1 LCSSARSKKQRGLV
15 VKTNRVWTFVKA
27 GIIGGSLLFS
37 LATEAVCQQQETAE
51 QFLERAKKAVKNDDW
66 GRAQSGIRHA
76 LALKPE
82 SAEANF
88 IAAQVY
94 WHEGARSMAID
105 SLTKAIETQPIF
117 PEAHFLLAQCLK
129 ESHMPEKAREEVN
142 VALSQGT
149 PLFPAYRLLA
159 EIDLAKG
166 DFDAAI
172 TSLET
177 ALRFS
182 PGGDTEDAARLR
194 EQIEQSR
201 EFVENLKRFAVL
213 EAGQKAPDIV
223 RPFLLNLA
231 QPRYTEEARAL
242 KIQGTVSMGVLVTE
256 NGDVDS
262 VLIFRGLGHGLD
274 EQATEVA
281 RKLKF
286 SPATRSGKPIP
297 YWTKLSVEF
306 NLR

>member
-1 LCSSARSKKQRGLV
+1 M
-15 VKTNRVWTFVKA
+15 
-27 GIIGGSLLFS
+27 GGSLLFS
-37 LATEAVCQQQETAE
+37 LASEAVCRQQETAK
-51 QFLERAKKAVKNDDW
+51 QFIDRVKKAIKDDEW
-66 GRAQSGIRHA
+66 GRAQSEIRHA

-88 IAAQVY
+88 VAAQVY

-129 ESHMPEKAREEVN
+129 ESNKLEKAREEVN
-142 VALSQGT
+142 IALSQST
-149 PLFPAYRLLA
+149 PLFSAYRLLA
-159 EIDLAKG
+159 EIDIAKG
-166 DFDAAI
+166 DFEGAI

-182 PGGDTEDAARLR
+182 PATDGEDAARLR

-201 EFVENLKRFAVL
+201 EFAENLKRFAVL
-213 EAGQKAPDIV
+213 EAGQKAPDVI
-223 RPFLLNLA
+223 RPVLLNLA

-274 EQATEVA
+274 EQAADVA

-286 SPATRSGKPIP
+286 APATRSGKPIP
-297 YWTKLSVEF
+297 YWTKLSVQF
-306 NLR
+306 NLK

>member
-1 LCSSARSKKQRGLV
+1 MA
-15 VKTNRVWTFVKA
+15 KTKRVGQCVRA
-27 GIIGGSLLFS
+27 SIIGGSLLLSFTS
-37 LATEAVCQQQETAE
+37 TAICRQETAE
-51 QFLERAKKAVKNDDW
+51 QFVERVKKAIKNDEW
-66 GRAQSGIRHA
+66 GRAQSGIRRA

-82 SAEANF
+82 SAEANL

-105 SLTKAIETQPIF
+105 FLNRAIETQPFF

-129 ESHMPEKAREEVN
+129 DSGKLEKAREEVN
-142 VALSQGT
+142 LAMNQGT

-182 PGGDTEDAARLR
+182 PGGDAEETATLR

-201 EFVENLKRFAVL
+201 EFVEKLKRFAAF

-223 RPFLLNLA
+223 RPFQLNSV
-231 QPRYTEEARAL
+231 QPRHAEEARAL
-242 KIQGTVSMGVLVTE
+242 KIQGTVSMGILINE
-256 NGDVDS
+256 SGDVDL
-262 VLIFRGLGHGLD
+262 VLVLRGVGYGLD
-274 EQATEVA
+274 ERATEAA

-286 SPATRSGKPIP
+286 SPATRDGKPIP
-297 YWTKLSVEF
+297 YWMKLSVEF

>member
-1 LCSSARSKKQRGLV
+1 M
-15 VKTNRVWTFVKA
+15 VKTNRVWTFVTA
-27 GIIGGSLLFS
+27 GIIGGALLFS
-37 LATEAVCQQQETAE
+37 LASEAVCRQQETAE
-51 QFLERAKKAVKNDDW
+51 QFIERVKKAIKNDEW
-66 GRAQSGIRHA
+66 GRAQSEIRQA
-76 LALKPE
+76 LALKPD
-82 SAEANF
+82 SAEANL

-94 WHEGARSMAID
+94 YHEGSRSMAID
-105 SLTKAIETQPIF
+105 SLTKAIESQPIF

-129 ESHMPEKAREEVN
+129 ESKRLEKAREEVN
-142 VALSQGT
+142 VAISQGT

-159 EIDLAKG
+159 EIDIAKG
-166 DFDAAI
+166 DFEAAI

-182 PGGDTEDAARLR
+182 ADADTADAARLR

-201 EFVENLKRFAVL
+201 EFAENLKRFAVF
-213 EAGQKAPDIV
+213 EAGQKGPDIV
-223 RPFLLNLA
+223 RPVLINLA

-242 KIQGTVSMGVLVTE
+242 KIQGTVSMGILVTE

-262 VLIFRGLGHGLD
+262 VLIFGGLGHGLD
-274 EQATEVA
+274 DQAREVA

-286 SPATRSGKPIP
+286 SPATRSDKPIP

-306 NLR
+306 NLK

>member
-1 LCSSARSKKQRGLV
+1 MR
-15 VKTNRVWTFVKA
+15 TNRVWTFVRA
-27 GIIGGSLLFS
+27 GIIAGSLLFS
-37 LATEAVCQQQETAE
+37 LASAAVCQQQETAE
-51 QFLERAKKAVKNDDW
+51 QFIERVKKAIKNDEW
-66 GRAQSGIRHA
+66 GRAQSGIKHA
-76 LALKPE
+76 LALEPE

-88 IAAQVY
+88 AAAQVY

-129 ESHMPEKAREEVN
+129 ESNKLEKAREEVN
-142 VALSQGT
+142 VAMSQGT

-159 EIDLAKG
+159 EMDITKG

-182 PGGDTEDAARLR
+182 PGDDSEDAARLR

-201 EFVENLKRFAVL
+201 VFAENLKRFAVL

-223 RPFLLNLA
+223 RPVLLLLNSA
-231 QPRYTEEARAL
+231 QPRYTDEARAL
-242 KIQGTVSMGVLVTE
+242 KIQGSVLMGLLVTE

-262 VLIFRGLGHGLD
+262 VLILRGLGHGLD
-274 EQATEVA
+274 EQAMEVA

-286 SPATRSGKPIP
+286 SPATRSDKPIP
-297 YWTKLSVEF
+297 YWKKMSVEF
-306 NLR
+306 NLK

>member
-1 LCSSARSKKQRGLV
+1 ML
-15 VKTNRVWTFVKA
+15 VKA
-27 GIIGGSLLFS
+27 GIIGGSLFFS
-37 LATEAVCQQQETAE
+37 LASEAVCRQQETAE
-51 QFLERAKKAVKNDDW
+51 QFAERVKKAIKNDEW
-66 GRAQSGIRHA
+66 GRAQSGIKHA

-88 IAAQVY
+88 VAAQVY

-129 ESHMPEKAREEVN
+129 ESDMLEKAREEVN
-142 VALSQGT
+142 VAMSQGT

-159 EIDLAKG
+159 EIDIAKG

-172 TSLET
+172 VSLET

-182 PGGDTEDAARLR
+182 PDADGADAARLR

-201 EFVENLKRFAVL
+201 EFAENLKRFAVL

-223 RPFLLNLA
+223 RPVLLNSP

-242 KIQGTVSMGVLVTE
+242 KLQGTVSMGLLVTE

-274 EQATEVA
+274 EQAKEVA

-297 YWTKLSVEF
+297 YWTKVSVQF

>member
-1 LCSSARSKKQRGLV
+1 MRA
-15 VKTNRVWTFVKA
+15 NRVWTFVKA

-37 LATEAVCQQQETAE
+37 LASEAVCRQQETAE
-51 QFLERAKKAVKNDDW
+51 QFVERAKKAIKNDEW

-88 IAAQVY
+88 VAAQVY

-117 PEAHFLLAQCLK
+117 PEAHILLAQCLK
-129 ESHMPEKAREEVN
+129 ESHLLEKAREEVN
-142 VALSQGT
+142 IALSQGT

-159 EIDLAKG
+159 EIDIAKG
-166 DFDAAI
+166 DFDAAVN
-172 TSLET
+172 SLET
-177 ALRFS
+177 GLRFS
-182 PGGDTEDAARLR
+182 PAADTEDAAGLR

-201 EFVENLKRFAVL
+201 EFAEKLKRFAAF
-213 EAGQKAPDIV
+213 EAGQKSPDIV
-223 RPFLLNLA
+223 RPLLLNSA

-242 KIQGTVSMGVLVTE
+242 KIQGTVSMGLLVTE
-256 NGDVDS
+256 NGDMDS

-281 RKLKF
+281 RQLKF
-286 SPATRSGKPIP
+286 SPATRSDKPIP

>member
-1 LCSSARSKKQRGLV
+1 M
-15 VKTNRVWTFVKA
+15 VKTNRVWTFVTA
-27 GIIGGSLLFS
+27 GIIGGALLFS
-37 LATEAVCQQQETAE
+37 LASEAVCQQQETAE
-51 QFLERAKKAVKNDDW
+51 QSIERVKKAIKNDEW
-66 GRAQSGIRHA
+66 GRAQSEIRQA
-76 LALKPE
+76 LALKPD
-82 SAEANF
+82 SAEANL

-94 WHEGARSMAID
+94 YHEGARSMAID
-105 SLTKAIETQPIF
+105 SLTKAIESQPIF

-129 ESHMPEKAREEVN
+129 ESKRLEKAREEVN
-142 VALSQGT
+142 VAISQGT

-159 EIDLAKG
+159 EIDIAKG

-172 TSLET
+172 TSLEA
-177 ALRFS
+177 ALRLS
-182 PGGDTEDAARLR
+182 PATDGEDAAKLR

-201 EFVENLKRFAVL
+201 EFAENLKRFAVF

-223 RPFLLNLA
+223 RPVLINLA

-242 KIQGTVSMGVLVTE
+242 KIQGTVSMGILVTE

-262 VLIFRGLGHGLD
+262 VLIFGGLGHGLG
-274 EQATEVA
+274 EQAMEVA

-286 SPATRSGKPIP
+286 SPATQGGKPIP

-306 NLR
+306 HLK

>member
-1 LCSSARSKKQRGLV
+1 M
-15 VKTNRVWTFVKA
+15 KTNRVWTLVKA

-37 LATEAVCQQQETAE
+37 LSSEAVCRQQETAE
-51 QFLERAKKAVKNDDW
+51 QFVERVKKAIQNDEW
-66 GRAQSGIRHA
+66 GRAKSGIMHA
-76 LALKPE
+76 LALKPD
-82 SAEANF
+82 SAEANL

-94 WHEGARSMAID
+94 WHEEARSMAID
-105 SLTKAIETQPIF
+105 ALIKAIETQPIF

-129 ESHMPEKAREEVN
+129 ESDKLEKAREEVN
-142 VALSQGT
+142 VAMSQGT

-159 EIDLAKG
+159 EIDIAKG
-166 DFDAAI
+166 DFEAAI

-177 ALRFS
+177 ALRF
-182 PGGDTEDAARLR
+182 PPNADAEEAAKLR

-201 EFVENLKRFAVL
+201 EFVEKLKRFAVL

-223 RPFLLNLA
+223 RPALLNSA
-231 QPRYTEEARAL
+231 YPHYTEEARVL
-242 KIQGTVSMGVLVTE
+242 KIQGGVSIFILVTE
-256 NGDVDS
+256 NGEVDS
-262 VLIFRGLGHGLD
+262 VLVLRGLGHGLD
-274 EQATEVA
+274 EQAMEVA

>member
-1 LCSSARSKKQRGLV
+1 MR
-15 VKTNRVWTFVKA
+15 TDRVWTIVKA
-27 GIIGGSLLFS
+27 AIIGASLLFS
-37 LATEAVCQQQETAE
+37 LAGEAVCQQQETAE
-51 QFLERAKKAVKNDDW
+51 QFIERVKKAIKNDEW
-66 GRAQSGIRHA
+66 GRAQSEIRHA

-82 SAEANF
+82 SAEANL

-117 PEAHFLLAQCLK
+117 PEAHILLAQCLK
-129 ESHMPEKAREEVN
+129 ESAMLEKAREEVN
-142 VALSQGT
+142 VAMNQGVA
-149 PLFPAYRLLA
+149 LYPAYRLLA

-172 TSLET
+172 ASLET

-182 PGGDTEDAARLR
+182 PGGDSEDAARLR
-194 EQIEQSR
+194 EQIERSR
-201 EFVENLKRFAVL
+201 EFAENVKRFAVL

-242 KIQGTVSMGVLVTE
+242 KIQGTVSMGILVTE

-262 VLIFRGLGHGLD
+262 VLFFGGLGHGLD
-274 EQATEVA
+274 EQAREVA

-286 SPATRSGKPIP
+286 SPATQGGKPIP

-306 NLR
+306 HLK

>member
-1 LCSSARSKKQRGLV
+1 MKAS
-15 VKTNRVWTFVKA
+15 RVLTL
-27 GIIGGSLLFS
+27 GIIGGSLLIS
-37 LATEAVCQQQETAE
+37 LEVVAHCGQQETAE
-51 QFLERAKKAVKNDDW
+51 QFVERVKKAIKNEEW

-105 SLTKAIETQPIF
+105 SLTKAIEIQPIF
-117 PEAHFLLAQCLK
+117 PEAHLLLAQCLRD
-129 ESHMPEKAREEVN
+129 SGRPEPARAEVN
-142 VALSQGT
+142 VAMSQGA
-149 PLFPAYRLLA
+149 PLFRAYRLLELDVA
-159 EIDLAKG
+159 RG
-166 DFDAAI
+166 HSDAAI

-177 ALRFS
+177 ALRFAS
-182 PGGDTEDAARLR
+182 DADTQDAAGL
-194 EQIEQSR
+194 QDDIKQSR
-201 EFVENLKRFAVL
+201 EFIEKLKRFSVL
-213 EAGQKAPDIV
+213 ESGQSSQDVV
-223 RPFLLNLA
+223 RPVLLNSA
-231 QPRYTEEARAL
+231 QPRYTEDARAL
-242 KIQGTVSMGVLVTE
+242 KIEGPVSMGLLVTE
-256 NGDVDS
+256 NGDVDL
-262 VLIFRGLGHGLD
+262 VLVLRRLGHGLD

>member
-1 LCSSARSKKQRGLV
+1 MRAY
-15 VKTNRVWTFVKA
+15 RVRTLVKA
-27 GIIGGSLLFS
+27 AIIGGSLLFS
-37 LATEAVCQQQETAE
+37 LASEAVCQQQETAE
-51 QFLERAKKAVKNDDW
+51 QFVERAKKAIKNDEW

-142 VALSQGT
+142 VAMSQGT

-201 EFVENLKRFAVL
+201 QFAENLKRFAVL
-213 EAGQKAPDIV
+213 EADQKAPDIV

>member
-1 LCSSARSKKQRGLV
+1 
-15 VKTNRVWTFVKA
+15 VKTNRVWTLVKA
-27 GIIGGSLLFS
+27 SIIGGSLLFS
-37 LATEAVCQQQETAE
+37 LSSEAVCRQQETAE
-51 QFLERAKKAVKNDDW
+51 QFVERVKKAIKNDEW
-66 GRAQSGIRHA
+66 GRAQSGIKHA

-105 SLTKAIETQPIF
+105 SLLKAIETQPLF

-129 ESHMPEKAREEVN
+129 ESDKLEKAREEVN
-142 VALSQGT
+142 LAMSQGA

-159 EIDLAKG
+159 ELDLAKG

-177 ALRFS
+177 ALRFA
-182 PGGDTEDAARLR
+182 PDADAQDAAKLR
-194 EQIEQSR
+194 EQIEESR
-201 EFVENLKRFAVL
+201 EFAEKLKRFAVF
-213 EAGQKAPDIV
+213 EADQKAPDVV
-223 RPFLLNLA
+223 RPFLLNSA

-242 KIQGTVSMGVLVTE
+242 KVQGAVSMGILVAE

-262 VLIFRGLGHGLD
+262 VLVLRGLGHGLD

-286 SPATRSGKPIP
+286 SPATRNSKPIP

>member
-1 LCSSARSKKQRGLV
+1 

-37 LATEAVCQQQETAE
+37 LASEAVCRQQETAE
-51 QFLERAKKAVKNDDW
+51 QFVERVKKAIKNDEW
-66 GRAQSGIRHA
+66 GRAQSGIKHA

-82 SAEANF
+82 SAEANLV
-88 IAAQVY
+88 AAQVY

-129 ESHMPEKAREEVN
+129 ESNKLEKAREEVN
-142 VALSQGT
+142 VAISQGT
-149 PLFPAYRLLA
+149 PLSPAYRLLA
-159 EIDLAKG
+159 EIDIAKG

-172 TSLET
+172 ASLET

-182 PGGDTEDAARLR
+182 PGTDTEDAAKLR

-201 EFVENLKRFAVL
+201 EFAENLKRFAVL

-223 RPFLLNLA
+223 RPVLLNSP

-242 KIQGTVSMGVLVTE
+242 KLQGTVSMGLLVTE

-297 YWTKLSVEF
+297 YWTKVSVQF
-306 NLR
+306 NLK

>member
-1 LCSSARSKKQRGLV
+1 M
-15 VKTNRVWTFVKA
+15 KTNRVRTFVAA

-37 LATEAVCQQQETAE
+37 VAGDAVCQQQETAE
-51 QFLERAKKAVKNDDW
+51 QFIERVKKAIKNDEW

-94 WHEGARSMAID
+94 WHEGARSMAIE
-105 SLTKAIETQPIF
+105 SLNKAIESQPIF

-129 ESHMPEKAREEVN
+129 ESNTLEKAREEVN
-142 VALSQGT
+142 VAISQGT
-149 PLFPAYRLLA
+149 PLFSAYRLLA
-159 EIDLAKG
+159 EIDIAKG
-166 DFDAAI
+166 DFKAAI

-182 PGGDTEDAARLR
+182 PDADSADAARLR

-201 EFVENLKRFAVL
+201 EFAENLKRFAIL
-213 EAGQKAPDIV
+213 EAGQKATDVI
-223 RPFLLNLA
+223 RPVLLNLG

-242 KIQGTVSMGVLVTE
+242 KIQGTVSMGILVTE
-256 NGDVDS
+256 SGDVDS

-274 EQATEVA
+274 EQAIEVA

-286 SPATRSGKPIP
+286 SPATRGGKPIP

-306 NLR
+306 HLK

>member
-1 LCSSARSKKQRGLV
+1 MRSNRARTL
-15 VKTNRVWTFVKA
+15 VKA
-27 GIIGGSLLFS
+27 AIIGGSLLFS
-37 LATEAVCQQQETAE
+37 LAGDAVCRQQETAE
-51 QFLERAKKAVKNDDW
+51 QFIERVKKAIKNDEW

-82 SAEANF
+82 SAEVNL

-129 ESHMPEKAREEVN
+129 ESRNLEKAREEVN
-142 VALSQGT
+142 IAISQGT

-159 EIDLAKG
+159 EIDITKG

-172 TSLET
+172 TALET

-182 PGGDTEDAARLR
+182 PAADTEDAKLR

-201 EFVENLKRFAVL
+201 EFVEKLKRFAVFA
-213 EAGQKAPDIV
+213 AGQNAPDIV
-223 RPFLLNLA
+223 RPVLLNNP

-242 KIQGTVSMGVLVTE
+242 KIQGTVLMNVLVTE
-256 NGDVDS
+256 NGDVDL
-262 VLIFRGLGHGLD
+262 VLVLRGLGLGLD

-286 SPATRSGKPIP
+286 SPATRSGKLIP

-306 NLR
+306 HLK

>member
-1 LCSSARSKKQRGLV
+1 M
-15 VKTNRVWTFVKA
+15 KTNRVWKFVKA

-37 LATEAVCQQQETAE
+37 FASEAVCQQQETAE
-51 QFLERAKKAVKNDDW
+51 QFVERAKKAIKNDEW

-82 SAEANF
+82 SAEANL

-105 SLTKAIETQPIF
+105 SLIKAIETQPFF

-129 ESHMPEKAREEVN
+129 ESGTLEKAREEVN
-142 VALSQGT
+142 IAMNQGT
-149 PLFPAYRLLA
+149 PLFSAYRLLA

-166 DFDAAI
+166 DFAAAI
-172 TSLET
+172 SSLET

-182 PGGDTEDAARLR
+182 PGGDAEDTAKLR

-201 EFVENLKRFAVL
+201 EFVEKLKLFAVF
-213 EAGQKAPDIV
+213 EAGQKSPDIV
-223 RPFLLNLA
+223 RPFQLNSP
-231 QPRYTEEARAL
+231 QPRHSEEARAL
-242 KIQGTVSMGVLVTE
+242 KIQGTVSMGILINE
-256 NGDVDS
+256 SGDVDS
-262 VLIFRGLGHGLD
+262 VLVLRGLGHGLD
-274 EQATEVA
+274 ESATEVA
-281 RKLKF
+281 RNLKF
-286 SPATRSGKPIP
+286 SPATRSGTPIP
-297 YWTKLSVEF
+297 YWMKLIVEF

>member
-1 LCSSARSKKQRGLV
+1 M

-27 GIIGGSLLFS
+27 VIIGGAVLFS
-37 LATEAVCQQQETAE
+37 PASEAVCQQQETAE
-51 QFLERAKKAVKNDDW
+51 QFVERVRKAIKNDEW
-66 GRAQSGIRHA
+66 GRAKSGIRHA

-82 SAEANF
+82 SAEANL

-105 SLTKAIETQPIF
+105 SLIKAIETQPIF

-129 ESHMPEKAREEVN
+129 ESGKLENAREEVN
-142 VALSQGT
+142 VAMNQGT

-166 DFDAAI
+166 DFEAAI
-172 TSLET
+172 SSLET

-182 PGGDTEDAARLR
+182 PGGDAEDTATLR
-194 EQIEQSR
+194 ERIEQSR
-201 EFVENLKRFAVL
+201 EFVEKLKRFAVF

-223 RPFLLNLA
+223 RPFPLNSG
-231 QPRYTEEARAL
+231 QPRYTEEARAQ

-256 NGDVDS
+256 NGEVDL
-262 VLIFRGLGHGLD
+262 VLVLRGLGHGLD

-281 RKLKF
+281 RTLKF
-286 SPATRSGKPIP
+286 SPATRGGKPMP
-297 YWTKLSVEF
+297 FWMKLVVEF

>member
-1 LCSSARSKKQRGLV
+1 MRPSVRSKKKRGLV
-15 VKTNRVWTFVKA
+15 VRTNRVWTFVKA

-37 LATEAVCQQQETAE
+37 LASEAVCRQQETAE
-51 QFLERAKKAVKNDDW
+51 QFIERVKNAIKNDEW

-82 SAEANF
+82 SAEANL

-105 SLTKAIETQPIF
+105 SLNKAIETQPIF

-129 ESHMPEKAREEVN
+129 ESNKLEKAREEVN
-142 VALSQGT
+142 IALSQST

-159 EIDLAKG
+159 EIDIAKG
-166 DFDAAI
+166 DFGAAI

-177 ALRFS
+177 GLRFS
-182 PGGDTEDAARLR
+182 PAADTEDAARLR
-194 EQIEQSR
+194 EQVEQSR
-201 EFVENLKRFAVL
+201 EFVEKLKRFAIF
-213 EAGQKAPDIV
+213 EAGQNAPDIV
-223 RPFLLNLA
+223 RPVLLNNP

-256 NGDVDS
+256 NGDVDL
-262 VLIFRGLGHGLD
+262 VLVLRGLGLGLD
-274 EQATEVA
+274 EQAAEVA

-286 SPATRSGKPIP
+286 SPATRSDKPIP
-297 YWTKLSVEF
+297 YWKKVSVEF
-306 NLR
+306 NLK

>member
-1 LCSSARSKKQRGLV
+1 M
-15 VKTNRVWTFVKA
+15 KTNRVWTFVKA

>member
-1 LCSSARSKKQRGLV
+1 V
-15 VKTNRVWTFVKA
+15 VKTNRVRTFVTA
-27 GIIGGSLLFS
+27 GIIGASLLFS
-37 LATEAVCQQQETAE
+37 LASEAVCRQQETAE
-51 QFLERAKKAVKNDDW
+51 QFIERVKKAIKNDEW

-88 IAAQVY
+88 VAAQVY

-129 ESHMPEKAREEVN
+129 ESNTLEKAREEVN
-142 VALSQGT
+142 VAISQGT
-149 PLFPAYRLLA
+149 PLFSAYRLLA
-159 EIDLAKG
+159 EIDIAKG
-166 DFDAAI
+166 DFEAAI

-177 ALRFS
+177 SLRFS
-182 PGGDTEDAARLR
+182 PDADSADAARLR
-194 EQIEQSR
+194 EQIDLSR
-201 EFVENLKRFAVL
+201 EFAENLKRFAVL
-213 EAGQKAPDIV
+213 EAGQKASDVI
-223 RPFLLNLA
+223 RPVLINLA
-231 QPRYTEEARAL
+231 QHRYTEEARAL
-242 KIQGTVSMGVLVTE
+242 KLQGTVSMGILVTE
-256 NGDVDS
+256 SGDVDS

-306 NLR
+306 HLK

>member
-1 LCSSARSKKQRGLV
+1 M
-15 VKTNRVWTFVKA
+15 VKTNRVWTFVTA
-27 GIIGGSLLFS
+27 GIIGGALLFS
-37 LATEAVCQQQETAE
+37 LASEAVCQQQETAE
-51 QFLERAKKAVKNDDW
+51 QSIERVKKAIKNDEW
-66 GRAQSGIRHA
+66 GRAQSEIRQA
-76 LALKPE
+76 LALKPD
-82 SAEANF
+82 SAEANL

-94 WHEGARSMAID
+94 YHEEARSMAID
-105 SLTKAIETQPIF
+105 SLTKAIESQPIF

-129 ESHMPEKAREEVN
+129 ESKKLEKAREEVN
-142 VALSQGT
+142 IALSQST
-149 PLFPAYRLLA
+149 PLFSAYRLLA
-159 EIDLAKG
+159 EIDIAKG
-166 DFDAAI
+166 DFEGAI

-182 PGGDTEDAARLR
+182 PATDGEDAARLR

-201 EFVENLKRFAVL
+201 EFAENLKRFAVL
-213 EAGQKAPDIV
+213 EAGQKAPDVI
-223 RPFLLNLA
+223 RPVLLNLA

-274 EQATEVA
+274 EQAADVA

-286 SPATRSGKPIP
+286 APATRSGKPIP
-297 YWTKLSVEF
+297 YWTKLSVQF
-306 NLR
+306 NLK

>member
-1 LCSSARSKKQRGLV
+1 MRA
-15 VKTNRVWTFVKA
+15 NRLRTLVKA
-27 GIIGGSLLFS
+27 GIIGGFLLFS
-37 LATEAVCQQQETAE
+37 LAGDAVCRQQETAE
-51 QFLERAKKAVKNDDW
+51 QFIERVKKSIKNEEW
-66 GRAQSGIRHA
+66 GRAQSGIGHA
-76 LALKPE
+76 LALKPD
-82 SAEANF
+82 SAEANLL
-88 IAAQVY
+88 AAQVY

-117 PEAHFLLAQCLK
+117 PEAHLLLAQCLK
-129 ESHMPEKAREEVN
+129 ESKNLEKAREEVN
-142 VALSQGT
+142 VAMNQGVA
-149 PLFPAYRLLA
+149 LYPAYRLLA

-166 DFDAAI
+166 DLDAAI
-172 TSLET
+172 ASLET

-182 PGGDTEDAARLR
+182 PGDDTEDAAKLR
-194 EQIEQSR
+194 EQIERSR
-201 EFVENLKRFAVL
+201 EFAENLKRFAVL

-231 QPRYTEEARAL
+231 QPHYTEEARAL
-242 KIQGTVSMGVLVTE
+242 KIQGTVSMGLLVTE

-286 SPATRSGKPIP
+286 SPATRSDKPIP

>member
-1 LCSSARSKKQRGLV
+1 MRA
-15 VKTNRVWTFVKA
+15 NRLRTLVKA
-27 GIIGGSLLFS
+27 GIIGASLLFS
-37 LATEAVCQQQETAE
+37 LASEAVCQQQETAE
-51 QFLERAKKAVKNDDW
+51 QFIERVKKAIKNDEW
-66 GRAQSGIRHA
+66 GRAQSEIRHA
-76 LALKPE
+76 LALKPD
-82 SAEANF
+82 SAEVNL

-94 WHEGARSMAID
+94 YHEGARSMAID
-105 SLTKAIETQPIF
+105 ALIKAIKTQPIF
-117 PEAHFLLAQCLK
+117 PEAHLLLAQCLK
-129 ESHMPEKAREEVN
+129 ENNKLEKAREEVN
-142 VALSQGT
+142 IALSQST
-149 PLFPAYRLLA
+149 PIFPAYRLLA
-159 EIDLAKG
+159 EIDIAKG

-182 PGGDTEDAARLR
+182 PDADTEDAARLR
-194 EQIEQSR
+194 ERIEQSR
-201 EFVENLKRFAVL
+201 EFAENLKRFAVL

-223 RPFLLNLA
+223 RPVLLNLA

-242 KIQGTVSMGVLVTE
+242 RIQGTVSMGILVTE

-274 EQATEVA
+274 EQAREVA

-286 SPATRSGKPIP
+286 SPATQSDKPLA

-306 NLR
+306 NLK

>member
-1 LCSSARSKKQRGLV
+1 VA
-15 VKTNRVWTFVKA
+15 KTNRVWTFVTA
-27 GIIGGSLLFS
+27 GIMGGSLLFS
-37 LATEAVCQQQETAE
+37 LASEAVCRQQETAE
-51 QFLERAKKAVKNDDW
+51 QFIDRVKKAIKDDEW

-88 IAAQVY
+88 VAAQVY

-129 ESHMPEKAREEVN
+129 ESNKLEKAREEVN
-142 VALSQGT
+142 IALSQST

-159 EIDLAKG
+159 EIDIAKG

-182 PGGDTEDAARLR
+182 PGADDADAARLR

-223 RPFLLNLA
+223 RPFLLNPA

-274 EQATEVA
+274 EQAADVA

-297 YWTKLSVEF
+297 DWKKVSVQF
-306 NLR
+306 NLK

>member
-1 LCSSARSKKQRGLV
+1 MR
-15 VKTNRVWTFVKA
+15 TNRGWVFVRA
-27 GIIGGSLLFS
+27 GVIGGSLLFS
-37 LATEAVCQQQETAE
+37 LASEAVCRQQETAE
-51 QFLERAKKAVKNDDW
+51 QFIERVKKAINNEEW

-76 LALKPE
+76 LVLKPE
-82 SAEANF
+82 SAVANF
-88 IAAQVY
+88 VAAQVY

-105 SLTKAIETQPIF
+105 SVNKAIVSQPIF

-129 ESHMPEKAREEVN
+129 ESNTLEKAREEVN
-142 VALSQGT
+142 VAISQGT
-149 PLFPAYRLLA
+149 PLFSAYRLLA
-159 EIDLAKG
+159 AIDIAKG

-182 PGGDTEDAARLR
+182 PDADSSDAARLR

-201 EFVENLKRFAVL
+201 EFVEKLKRFAVFA
-213 EAGQKAPDIV
+213 AGQNAPDIV
-223 RPFLLNLA
+223 GPVLLNFP
-231 QPRYTEEARAL
+231 QPRYTEQARAL

-274 EQATEVA
+274 EQAADVA

-297 YWTKLSVEF
+297 YWKKVSVEF
-306 NLR
+306 NLK